1 MSLSHMSLD
10 NEGVFTFYYCFELL
24 FESINTWFISSFIC
38 LRFIQVDEHLMEN
51 FNIVKEAALFGTVV
65 WLIWNLTIGVN
76 TIEE

>member
-1 MSLSHMSLD
+1 
-10 NEGVFTFYYCFELL
+10 
-24 FESINTWFISSFIC
+24 
-38 LRFIQVDEHLMEN
+38 MEN